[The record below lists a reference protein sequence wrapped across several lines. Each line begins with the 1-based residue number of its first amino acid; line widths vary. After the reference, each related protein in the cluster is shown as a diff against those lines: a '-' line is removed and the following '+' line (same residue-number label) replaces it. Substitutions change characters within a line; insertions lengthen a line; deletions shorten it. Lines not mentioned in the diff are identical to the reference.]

1 MQAHFNFYRTIMRRF
16 ISSIC
21 IMMLVYIG
29 YGCNN
34 DDDFSPNCYQ
44 EDNRAVIERITR
56 VTATILGP
64 QNQDC
69 STDFVIEPNENIN
82 NTPLKL
88 KTFRLRLVGLSMS
101 HLRPKIFAQTFLKSQ
116 KYESPN
122 KLASYSDCRN
132 TTATSLSAATTFWT
146 CLRSKASSSR

>member
-1 MQAHFNFYRTIMRRF
+1 MRRF

-21 IMMLVYIG
+21 IIVLVHIG

-82 NTPLKL
+82 NNPL
-88 KTFRLRLVGLSMS
+88 GLLSPCNLDNS
-101 HLRPKIFAQTFLKSQ
+101 FKVENLSVEVSGFI
-116 KYESPN
+116 YESF
-122 KLASYSDCRN
+122 
-132 TTATSLSAATTFWT
+132 ATEDICADFFEITEIRIAQ
-146 CLRSKASSSR
+146 